1 MISVIVPIY
10 NVENYLEDC
19 INSILSQSYKEL
31 EIILVD
37 DGSPDSCGK
46 ICDKY
51 SKKDSRIT
59 VIHKDN
65 GGLSD
70 ARNTGIDAAN
80 GEYLS
85 FVDSDDL
92 LHKDFYLTLFNI
104 LIDNNSDISMCNFL
118 KFTNEK
124 VNDKFIKNPTI
135 KTISNI
141 DALNDLY
148 TNKYVNYI
156 VACNKL
162 YKATL
167 FKNLKFPLGKIHE
180 DEFTTPKILFKAN
193 KISIIE
199 EELYYYRQTPNSIMN
214 SQFNISNLD
223 FLEAI
228 DDRLSFITENKLDM
242 LYKKCIY
249 QLSFE
254 RINFYYMIKN
264 SDIPNK
270 EYLLNEL
277 RKKLSNSN
285 ISVLSLKAKLLIN
298 IFKLSPKL
306 YKSIQG

>member
-19 INSILSQSYKEL
+19 INSILNQSYKEL

-51 SKKDSRIT
+51 AEKDSRIT
-59 VIHKDN
+59 VIHKKN

-70 ARNTGIDAAN
+70 ARNTGINVAN

-92 LHKDFYLTLFNI
+92 LHKDFYLTLFNM
-104 LIDNNSDISMCNFL
+104 LIDNNADISSCNFL
-118 KFTNEK
+118 KFTGEK
-124 VNDKFIKNPTI
+124 ISDKSIKNPII

-148 TNKYVNYI
+148 TDKYVNYI

-167 FKNLKFPLGKIHE
+167 FKDLKFPVGKIHE
-180 DEFTTPKILFKAN
+180 DEFTTPKVLFKAN
-193 KISIIE
+193 KIAVTE
-199 EELYYYRQTPNSIMN
+199 EELYYYRQTPNSITN
-214 SQFNISNLD
+214 SQFNINNLD

-228 DDRLSFITENKLDM
+228 NNRLSFINENKLDM
-242 LYKKCIY
+242 LYKKCVY

-254 RINFYYMIKN
+254 RINFYYMIKD

-270 EYLLNEL
+270 EDLLNDL

>member
-228 DDRLSFITENKLDM
+228 DDRLSFITENKLDI

>member
-19 INSILSQSYKEL
+19 INSILNQSYKEL

-59 VIHKDN
+59 VIHKEN

-180 DEFTTPKILFKAN
+180 DEFTIPKILFKAN

-242 LYKKCIY
+242 LYNKCIY

-270 EYLLNEL
+270 EDLLNEL